1 MDEYLY
7 LWAQWG
13 AAETAEQY
21 QQLKDHFGDL
31 ERAWKEITPDFFKP
45 FNFGAEKLQRLFEI
59 RRCLDFQQITHD
71 LQRSQATLFC
81 IDEPNYPECLKTIPD
96 APPFLFVRGQLPP
109 LHKAFAVV
117 GTRKMSA
124 YGRYATEVLV
134 ADLVRNGF
142 VIVSG
147 LANGV
152 DECAHATT
160 LQYHGSTI
168 AVLGSG
174 VDLIYPAGN
183 QRLGEQILRQG
194 GAIVSEFPLG
204 TPAMK
209 HHFPRRNRIISGL
222 SRGVL
227 VIEAGIKSGAKITA
241 EKAIDQGRNVFAVPT
256 PINGGELSGT
266 NWLIQQG
273 AMLVQTAQDILGHY
287 QMQGLDFRQ
296 PVELSADDRI
306 ILDHLKQG
314 GKSMDELVVSTPY
327 NISRLSEILLVLCLK
342 KQVREMGYKWVLT

>member
-21 QQLKDHFGDL
+21 RQLKETFGDL
-31 ERAWKEITPDFFKP
+31 ERAWKEITPAFFTP
-45 FNFGAEKLQRLFEI
+45 YNYGAEKLQRLFEI
-59 RRCLDFQQITHD
+59 RRCLDFQQITQD
-71 LQRSQATLFC
+71 LARFKTTLFC
-81 IDEPNYPECLKTIPD
+81 IDEPSYPECLKNIPD

-124 YGRYATEVLV
+124 YGRHATEVLV

-152 DECAHATT
+152 DDCAHVTT
-160 LQYHGSTI
+160 LEYHGTTV
-168 AVLGSG
+168 AVLGCG
-174 VDLIYPAGN
+174 VDLIYPASN
-183 QRLGEQILRQG
+183 ERLGEQILRQG

-209 HHFPRRNRIISGL
+209 YHFPRRNRIISGL

-227 VIEAGIKSGAKITA
+227 VIEGGMKSGAKITA
-241 EKAIDQGRNVFAVPT
+241 EKAVEQGRNVFAVPA
-256 PINGGELSGT
+256 PLSGELSCA
-266 NWLIQQG
+266 NYLIQQG
-273 AMLVQTAQDILGHY
+273 AALVQSAQDILGHY
-287 QMQGLDFRQ
+287 QMQGLDFHQ
-296 PVELSADDRI
+296 TVELTPEEQEIMNHIS
-306 ILDHLKQG
+306 QG
-314 GKSMDELVVSTPY
+314 GKTMDELVVSTPY
-327 NISRLSEILLVLCLK
+327 SIPQLSEILLVLCLK
-342 KQVREMGYKWVLT
+342 KQLREMGNKWVLI